1 MSPSPAKT
9 RFLRFIW
16 HLIPWLVVALI
27 AAFAFNMVGRIQE
40 ERTRLAEEKKAALT
54 AEVPAVRVITLTL
67 EPRRLVD
74 KINLPA
80 EVEPRDDL
88 WVRAEVA
95 GQVVKVLVKAGQTVK
110 KGGVLVALDDRD
122 YRSRLAR
129 IEAAYRLAKLEYD
142 RIAALAEKKVT
153 AKAQLD
159 SVEAQVK
166 DLAAQL
172 SEAQRALG
180 RTAIRAPIGGRL
192 NEVAVNKGD
201 LVGVGQPVAQVLQ
214 FGRVKVTVGLPE
226 SDVAAVFD
234 LTEAEV
240 IIEALDGRRIE
251 GHKIFLSRQPRTLAR
266 LYDLELSVPN
276 PDGHILPGMFAR
288 VEVVKKVFEDALALP
303 LYTVITQGEE
313 KFVFVERDGIAEKR
327 FVELGILVG
336 WQVQVIAGLSP
347 GERVIIVGQRF
358 LDDGQAVE
366 VVRTV
371 TRPEEIFEP

>member
-1 MSPSPAKT
+1 
-9 RFLRFIW
+9 
-16 HLIPWLVVALI
+16 
-27 AAFAFNMVGRIQE
+27 E
-40 ERTRLAEEKKAALT
+40 ERTRLAEEKKAALK

-67 EPRRLVD
+67 EPHRLVD

-110 KGGVLVALDDRD
+110 KGNVLVQLDDRD

-201 LVGVGQPVAQVLQ
+201 LVGVGQPVAQILQ

-240 IIEALDGRRIE
+240 IIEALDGRRVE
-251 GHKIFLSRQPRTLAR
+251 GRKIFLSRQPRTLAR

-288 VEVVKKVFEDALALP
+288 VEVVKKVFEDALAVP
-303 LYTVITQGEE
+303 LYAVITQGEE
-313 KFVFVERDGIAEKR
+313 KFVFVERDGIAQKR
-327 FVELGILVG
+327 VVELGILVG
-336 WQVQVIAGLSP
+336 WQVQVTTGLFP
-347 GERVIIVGQRF
+347 GERVVIVGQRF

-371 TRPEEIFEP
+371 TRPEEIIEP

>member
-16 HLIPWLVVALI
+16 NLIPWLVVALI
-27 AAFAFNMVGRIQE
+27 AAFVFNMVGRIQE
-40 ERTRLAEEKKAALT
+40 ERTRLAEEKKAALKV
-54 AEVPAVRVITLTL
+54 EVPAIRGITLTL

-88 WVRAEVA
+88 WVKAEVP

-110 KGGVLVALDDRD
+110 KGDVLVALDDRD
-122 YRSRLAR
+122 FRSRLDR
-129 IEAAYRLAKLEYD
+129 IEAGHRLAKLEYD
-142 RIAALAEKKVT
+142 RMAALAEKKVT

-159 SVEAQVK
+159 SIEAQVK

-180 RTAIRAPIGGRL
+180 RTAIRAPVGGRL
-192 NEVAVNKGD
+192 NEVAVNRGD
-201 LVGVGQPVAQVLQ
+201 LVGVGQPVAQILQ

-240 IIEALDGRRIE
+240 IIEALDGRRVA
-251 GHKIFLSRQPRTLAR
+251 GRKIFLSRQPRTLAR

-313 KFVFVERDGIAEKR
+313 KFVFVVRDGFAQKR

-336 WQVQVIAGLSP
+336 WQVQITAGLSP
-347 GERVIIVGQRF
+347 GERAIIVGQRF

-366 VVRTV
+366 VVRNV
-371 TRPEEIFEP
+371 TRPEEILEP

>member
-16 HLIPWLVVALI
+16 QLIPWLVVALI
-27 AAFAFNMVGRIQE
+27 AAFVFNMVGRIQE
-40 ERTRLAEEKKAALT
+40 ERARLAEEKKAALK

-88 WVRAEVA
+88 WVKAEVP
-95 GQVVKVLVKAGQTVK
+95 GQVVKVMVKSGQTVK
-110 KGGVLVALDDRD
+110 KGDVLVQLDDRD
-122 YRSRLAR
+122 FRSRMAR
-129 IEAAYRLAKLEYD
+129 IEAGHRLAKLEYD

-166 DLAAQL
+166 ELAAQL
-172 SEAQRALG
+172 SEAQRTLE

-192 NEVAVNKGD
+192 NEVSVNKGD
-201 LVGVGQPVAQVLQ
+201 LVGVGQPVTQILQ

-240 IIEALDGRRIE
+240 IIEALDGRRVE
-251 GHKIFLSRQPRTLAR
+251 GRKIFLSRQPRTLAR

-303 LYTVITQGEE
+303 LYAVITQGEE
-313 KFVFVERDGIAEKR
+313 KFVFVERDGIAQKR

-336 WQVQVIAGLSP
+336 WQVQVTSGLSP
-347 GERVIIVGQRF
+347 GERVIIVGQRL
-358 LDDGQAVE
+358 LDDGQTVE
-366 VVRTV
+366 VVKTV
-371 TRPEEIFEP
+371 TRPEEIL